1 MAYKKSDSPKVTR
14 ARLLVFLGMI
24 AATTILLI
32 FGISKLESLSIVYNY
47 LYYVNLIVHYLKV
60 VLIGVIIAFIGIVIL
75 TIGQLVYAKRSGSP
89 YYYLLRHRL
98 DNWLQMVGVCR
109 VDTEGNTLIPR
120 VRKIKIDT
128 KDGLEI
134 EIIGDSRRD
143 LLEIKDALTDY
154 VQSKGSPWT
163 VSDCYAFNGYV
174 IYVFDKEIED
184 GRLSGGDIGL

>member
-1 MAYKKSDSPKVTR
+1 MAFKKSDSPKVTR

-24 AATTILLI
+24 AAATILLI
-32 FGISKLESLSIVYNY
+32 FGISKLESLSIVHSY
-47 LYYVNLIVHYLKV
+47 LGYVNLIVHYLKV
-60 VLIGVIIAFIGIVIL
+60 ILICVITVFVGIVIL
-75 TIGQLVYAKRSGSP
+75 TIGQLIYTKRSGSP
-89 YYYLLRHRL
+89 YYYILHHRL

-120 VRKIKIDT
+120 VRKIKIGT

-143 LLEIKDALTDY
+143 LLEIQDALTDY

-163 VSDCYAFNGYV
+163 VSDCYPFNGYV
-174 IYVFDKEIED
+174 IYVFDKGIED
-184 GRLSGGDIGL
+184 DRLSGGDIGL